1 MVVVFSIIAAAVVC
15 AMCLLS
21 FVVGAKYGLPPKT
34 RCTVTA
40 EPCADTEERMTDDE
54 IKKFKE
60 WDAGFRNIMGYD
72 GGRKE

>member
-15 AMCLLS
+15 AVCLLS

-34 RCTVTA
+34 RCA
-40 EPCADTEERMTDDE
+40 GQGEPATDTDKPMTDDE